1 MQLQG
6 ASRLPETLM
15 EQGATD
21 KTPVSNRVFLL
32 LCVMAFIMY
41 VDRTNISVAAPILKS
56 ELHLTNTQ
64 LGLVFSAFATAYS
77 CCGVPGAWL
86 SDRFGARRLLTL
98 SGLIWSVATI
108 GTGLVWGLA
117 SLVVARLLVGAGEA
131 PIYATAVRVISNWIP
146 EYRRGLALGVMHGC
160 GRLANALAPLIVT
173 GLIVSL
179 TWRASF
185 VVLGVITILFFGF
198 LYAWFRDEPR
208 AHPAIS
214 ESELAVLGRSSGKI
228 TQGRTLEP
236 IVWPDLLR
244 RVWPASAACFAHGW
258 MLWFFLN
265 WVPSYFSTRYGMKIE
280 ASAAFST
287 LVLLG
292 GTLGTMAGGVLSDW
306 HFRKTRN
313 RLRARRDIII
323 FGFLSSIV
331 GLVPLLLSDNLLVN
345 ASGLGVAFFLSE
357 LADSPLWLV
366 GAEVAPQ
373 HAGTSSALTFA
384 GMAVAGAVSPPI
396 VGKLL
401 DVTGG
406 DWSIAFMASIAV
418 MILGPVFSLFIRLD
432 PSLDA
437 VEDAKAP

>member
-1 MQLQG
+1 
-6 ASRLPETLM
+6 M
-15 EQGATD
+15 EPSATD

-41 VDRTNISVAAPILKS
+41 VDRTNISVAAPILKR
-56 ELHLTNTQ
+56 ELQLTNTQ
-64 LGLVFSAFATAYS
+64 LGLVFSAFATAYA

-131 PIYATAVRVISNWIP
+131 PIYATAARVISNWIP
-146 EYRRGLALGVMHGC
+146 EYRRGLAQGVMHGC

-173 GLIVSL
+173 GLIVFM
-179 TWRASF
+179 TWRLSF
-185 VVLGVITILFFGF
+185 VVLGVVTIFFFVF
-198 LYAWFRDEPR
+198 LYVWFRDEPR
-208 AHPAIS
+208 THPAITDG
-214 ESELAVLGRSSGKI
+214 ELAVLRRSSGKV
-228 TQGRTLEP
+228 TTGRTLEP

-280 ASAAFST
+280 ASAIFST

-292 GTLGTMAGGVLSDW
+292 GTLGTMTGGVLSDW
-306 HFRKTRN
+306 HFRKTKN

-331 GLVPLLLSDNLLVN
+331 GLVPLLLSDNLVIN
-345 ASGLGVAFFLSE
+345 ATGLGVAFFLSE

-366 GAEVAPQ
+366 GAEVAPK

-384 GMAVAGAVSPPI
+384 GMAVAGAVSPLI

-401 DVTGG
+401 DATGG
-406 DWSIAFMASIAV
+406 NWSIAFMASIAV
-418 MILGPVFSLFIRLD
+418 MILGPVFSFFIRLD

-437 VEDAKAP
+437 AGSVDGA

>member
-1 MQLQG
+1 
-6 ASRLPETLM
+6 
-15 EQGATD
+15 
-21 KTPVSNRVFLL
+21 
-32 LCVMAFIMY
+32 MY
-41 VDRTNISVAAPILKS
+41 VDRTNISVAAPILKR
-56 ELHLTNTQ
+56 ELQLTNTQ
-64 LGLVFSAFATAYS
+64 LGLVFSAFATAYA

-131 PIYATAVRVISNWIP
+131 PIYATAARVISNWIP
-146 EYRRGLALGVMHGC
+146 EYRRGLAQGVMHGC

-173 GLIVSL
+173 GLIVFM
-179 TWRASF
+179 TWRLSF
-185 VVLGVITILFFGF
+185 VVLGVVTIFFFVF
-198 LYAWFRDEPR
+198 LYVWFRDEPR
-208 AHPAIS
+208 THPAITDG
-214 ESELAVLGRSSGKI
+214 ELAVLRRSSGKV
-228 TQGRTLEP
+228 TTGRTLEP

-280 ASAAFST
+280 ASAIFST

-292 GTLGTMAGGVLSDW
+292 GTLGTMTGGVLSDW
-306 HFRKTRN
+306 HFRKTKN

-331 GLVPLLLSDNLLVN
+331 GLVPLLLSDNLVIN
-345 ASGLGVAFFLSE
+345 ATGLGVAFFLSE

-366 GAEVAPQ
+366 GAEVAPK

-384 GMAVAGAVSPPI
+384 GMAVAGAVSPLI

-401 DVTGG
+401 DATGG
-406 DWSIAFMASIAV
+406 NWSIAFMASIAV
-418 MILGPVFSLFIRLD
+418 MILGPVFSFFIRLD

-437 VEDAKAP
+437 AGSVDGA

>member
-1 MQLQG
+1 
-6 ASRLPETLM
+6 M
-15 EQGATD
+15 EPSATD

-41 VDRTNISVAAPILKS
+41 VDRTNISVAAPILKR
-56 ELHLTNTQ
+56 ELQLTNTQ
-64 LGLVFSAFATAYS
+64 LGLVFSAFATAYA

-98 SGLIWSVATI
+98 SGLIWSAATI

-131 PIYATAVRVISNWIP
+131 PIYATAARVISNWIP
-146 EYRRGLALGVMHGC
+146 EYRRGLAQGVMHGC

-173 GLIVSL
+173 GLIVFT
-179 TWRASF
+179 TWRLSF
-185 VVLGVITILFFGF
+185 VVLGVITIFFFAF

-208 AHPAIS
+208 SHPAIS
-214 ESELAVLGRSSGKI
+214 EGELAVLGRASGKV
-228 TQGRTLEP
+228 TTGRTLEP

-244 RVWPASAACFAHGW
+244 RVWPASATCFAHGW

-265 WVPSYFSTRYGMKIE
+265 WVPSYFATRYGMKIG
-280 ASAAFST
+280 ASAVFST

-292 GTLGTMAGGVLSDW
+292 GTLGTMTGGVLSDW
-306 HFRKTRN
+306 HFRKTKN
-313 RLRARRDIII
+313 RLRARRDIIV

-331 GLVPLLLSDNLLVN
+331 GLVPLLLSDNLVIN
-345 ASGLGVAFFLSE
+345 ATGLGVAFFLSE

-366 GAEVAPQ
+366 GAEVAPK

-384 GMAVAGAVSPPI
+384 GMAVAGAVSPLI

-401 DVTGG
+401 DATGG
-406 DWSIAFMASIAV
+406 NWSIAFMASIAV
-418 MILGPVFSLFIRLD
+418 MILGPIFSFFIRLD

-437 VEDAKAP
+437 APSADEA

>member
-6 ASRLPETLM
+6 ANTLPGTLT
-15 EQGATD
+15 ELVATD
-21 KTPVSNRVFLL
+21 ETPVRNRVLLL

-41 VDRTNISVAAPILKS
+41 VDRTNISVAAPILKQ
-56 ELHLTNTQ
+56 ELQLTNTQ
-64 LGLVFSAFATAYS
+64 LGLVFSAFATAYA
-77 CCGVPGAWL
+77 CWGVPGAWL

-108 GTGLVWGLA
+108 GTGLVWGLP
-117 SLVVARLLVGAGEA
+117 SLAAARFLVGAGEA

-160 GRLANALAPLIVT
+160 GRLANALAPLIAT

-185 VVLGVITILFFGF
+185 VVLGVVTILFFAF
-198 LYAWFRDEPR
+198 LHAWFRDEPR
-208 AHPAIS
+208 AHPAIT
-214 ESELAVLGRSSGKI
+214 EGELAVLGRSSGKI
-228 TQGRTLEP
+228 TRGSTLEP
-236 IVWPDLLR
+236 IVWLDLLR

-280 ASAAFST
+280 ASAVFST

-292 GTLGTMAGGVLSDW
+292 GTLGTMMGGVLSDW
-306 HFRKTRN
+306 HFKKTKN
-313 RLRARRDIII
+313 RLRSRRDIII
-323 FGFLSSIV
+323 LGFLGSIL
-331 GLVPLLLSDNLLVN
+331 GLVPLLLTDNLLVN
-345 ASGLGVAFFLSE
+345 ATGLGVAFFLSE

-366 GAEVAPQ
+366 GAEVAPK

-384 GMAVAGAVSPPI
+384 GMAVAGAVSPLI

-418 MILGPVFSLFIRLD
+418 MILGPVVSFFIRLD
-432 PSLDA
+432 PSLDV
-437 VEDAKAP
+437 VEGANGP